1 MIDIRKY
8 YETTEVLRERVLHY
22 LALYSKSVDSY
33 SFTEDGAEEEMK
45 AELDAALE
53 SVFPRKG
60 FLYWMD
66 LPAEEKV
73 LQLEELAQVVMGIR
87 VFNQ

>member
-1 MIDIRKY
+1 
-8 YETTEVLRERVLHY
+8 
-22 LALYSKSVDSY
+22 
-33 SFTEDGAEEEMK
+33 MK

-66 LPAEEKV
+66 LPEEEKV